1 MYPVAMVESIMAAPS
16 RICVFA
22 GSAHGS
28 DPAFATAARDLGAE
42 LAARGLG
49 LVFGGETAG
58 LMGAVADGALA
69 AGGKAIGVIPR
80 LPSWD
85 GAPHP
90 GVEQRFVDT
99 LAERKQLMADLADAF
114 IALPGG
120 LGTLDELTEMVT
132 WGQLGIQRKRVVM
145 LDVRGYW
152 TPFDALLDAMV
163 AAGFLQPEGRALL
176 HFESSAAAAVDAA
189 IKA

>member
-28 DPAFATAARDLGAE
+28 DPSYATVAHELGAE

-152 TPFDALLDAMV
+152 TPFAALLDAMV
-163 AAGFLQPEGRALL
+163 AAGFLQPAGRALL

-189 IKA
+189 VEL